1 MKYHKPVLLKKSIR
15 SLITN
20 TDGVYVDTT
29 FGGGGHSKEI
39 LNCISEKGKLF
50 SFDCDKDVIK
60 NLIDDR
66 RFQFINSNF
75 TYLKK
80 DLNLNGIFSVD
91 GIIADFGIS
100 SHQIDTPSRGFSIR
114 FNGPL
119 DMRMNQQ
126 GKINAFDIVNNLSLI
141 HI

>member
-1 MKYHKPVLLKKSIR
+1 MEYHKPVLLKKSIR

-20 TDGVYVDTT
+20 IDGVYIDAT

-39 LNCISEKGKLF
+39 LNTISKKGKLF

-60 NLIDDR
+60 NLINDK

-75 TYLKK
+75 KYLKEV
-80 DLNLNGIFSVD
+80 LNLNGIFSVD

-100 SHQIDTPSRGFSIR
+100 SYQINTPSRGFSIR
-114 FNGPL
+114 FN
-119 DMRMNQQ
+119 
-126 GKINAFDIVNNLSLI
+126 
-141 HI
+141 